1 MGLYST
7 SERVTIGITCLLG
20 LVTSFTDVRSR
31 LPPSSNV
38 SLMDIWMLVCV
49 IFVTLQMIEATFI
62 TFIFDK
68 HKNLWLHRHDHK
80 EVNEEKR
87 EDMSTG
93 DGKKQRVHNL
103 ITQLGLNG
111 KDEVDGKRNKL
122 TYWMKVK
129 LYLFGVSKTPQE
141 DPKVTP
147 YRIDTTS
154 KILFPLMF
162 FLFNLF
168 YWPFVLKER
177 KI

>member
-1 MGLYST
+1 
-7 SERVTIGITCLLG
+7 
-20 LVTSFTDVRSR
+20 
-31 LPPSSNV
+31 
-38 SLMDIWMLVCV
+38 
-49 IFVTLQMIEATFI
+49 MIEATLI

-80 EVNEEKR
+80 EVKRKEEEKKR

-93 DGKKQRVHNL
+93 DRRKHRVDNL
-103 ITQLGLNG
+103 ITQLGLNE
-111 KDEVDGKRNKL
+111 KDERDESRSKL

-129 LYLFGVSKTPQE
+129 LFLFGVSKTPQE

-154 KILFPLMF
+154 KILFPLIF

-177 KI
+177 KEK

>member
-1 MGLYST
+1 
-7 SERVTIGITCLLG
+7 
-20 LVTSFTDVRSR
+20 
-31 LPPSSNV
+31 
-38 SLMDIWMLVCV
+38 
-49 IFVTLQMIEATFI
+49 MIEATLI

-80 EVNEEKR
+80 EVMKVKEEKR
-87 EDMSTG
+87 ENISTG
-93 DGKKQRVHNL
+93 DRRKHRVDNL
-103 ITQLGLNG
+103 ITQLGLNEED
-111 KDEVDGKRNKL
+111 DEDRKRNKL

-154 KILFPLMF
+154 KILFPLIF

-177 KI
+177 KVQ